1 MNPRHPHL
9 VFALLA
15 ISLGLMLV
23 VVACR
28 VNGAQRSAQTFDG
41 VKMKSSLPPMPDDPP
56 FQSTSLHAPAPPL
69 VMTNVITLTWTQT
82 NNAIGWTCSGWVIE
96 ESNDLR
102 TWAVVKSIPN
112 TNNKAF
118 MRLTNTYPAAF
129 MRLTNSFTSSANPA
143 FWRVGTW

>member
-1 MNPRHPHL
+1 MKLQPNEFKL
-9 VFALLA
+9 YALIAL
-15 ISLGLMLV
+15 SLGLVLFV
-23 VVACR
+23 IACR
-28 VNGAQRSAQTFDG
+28 VNGAQRAALTFDG
-41 VKMKSSLPPMPDDPP
+41 AKMKSSLPPIPDDPA
-56 FQSTSLHAPAPPL
+56 FQSTSLAAPTPPL

-118 MRLTNTYPAAF
+118 MRLTNT
-129 MRLTNSFTSSANPA
+129 FTSTSNPA
-143 FWRVGTW
+143 FWRVGAW

>member
-15 ISLGLMLV
+15 LALCLMLF

-41 VKMKSSLPPMPDDPP
+41 VKMKSSLPPMPDDPA
-56 FQSTSLHAPAPPL
+56 FQSTSLDAPAPPL
-69 VMTNVITLTWTQT
+69 VMTNAITLAWTQT
-82 NNAIGWTCSGWVIE
+82 NNAIGWTCNGWVIE
-96 ESNDLR
+96 ESNDMR
-102 TWAVVKSIPN
+102 TWTAVKS
-112 TNNKAF
+112 
-118 MRLTNTYPAAF
+118 LTNTYPAAF